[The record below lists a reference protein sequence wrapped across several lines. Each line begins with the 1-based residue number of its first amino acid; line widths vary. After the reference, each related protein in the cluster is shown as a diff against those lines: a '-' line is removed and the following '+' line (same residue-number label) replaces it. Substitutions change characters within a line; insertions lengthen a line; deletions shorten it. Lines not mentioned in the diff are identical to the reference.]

1 MKVGE
6 KKLQIGNRCL
16 TIKTKKIM
24 KKNLFMVAAV
34 ALIATVSCNKEEFRN
49 NDAQGVASDVVF
61 VAELE
66 QPGDDVEVAAPA
78 AAQTKT
84 ALGSTTNGVTAV
96 NWVGNEKVSINGVE
110 FTTTS
115 TGAKATFTTTKTFDK
130 TAAKFDAIYPA
141 SAGTALTAVTIP
153 ASQKG
158 TFAEAAISVAT
169 STTTSLN
176 FKNLA
181 SIIKFQV
188 PSACS
193 TITIT
198 STANLAG
205 KVAVTFGSNGLPTIG
220 TVSSASKTITLTGS
234 FTTGKDYYVAVL
246 PGSHKFT
253 VRLDG
258 YLSKASTTAVTT
270 KRAVITNLKTF
281 PKPEASNYKIMGVG
295 GDWTTGKVFYKD
307 VDCYLIKNVSLT
319 ATTEFKFC
327 QEISSTNKV
336 WGRPITL
343 AVGKWAF
350 TYDVD
355 GNLKTTAGS
364 YDIYVSA
371 ANDAVCFVKSGTA
384 MPEYKNGNKLIHV
397 LYEGKENC
405 GLYIQSPSTTENG
418 YNNSGAWG
426 NFTHVYMKKTSSA
439 SQDYCAFPLPSNA
452 VGVSCKFTIRVWGD
466 KNKTYTMTLTDDTP
480 FWGNSDNGGSY
491 SLSSKI
497 DIK

>member
-34 ALIATVSCNKEEFRN
+34 ALIATVSCNKELEN
-49 NDAQGVASDVVF
+49 NSVQGPASDVVF

-96 NWVGNEKVSINGVE
+96 NWVKDDKIKINGVE
-110 FTTTS
+110 FTAASAGSKTN
-115 TGAKATFTTTKTFDK
+115 FTTTASFNSASTYNAVYPA
-130 TAAKFDAIYPA
+130 TAAGA
-141 SAGTALTAVTIP
+141 SDLSKVTIP

-158 TFAEAAISVAT
+158 TFAEAAISVAKS
-169 STTTSLN
+169 STQSLS
-176 FKNLA
+176 FKNVA
-181 SIIKFQV
+181 SILKFQV

-193 TITIT
+193 TITIEST
-198 STANLAG
+198 SNLAG
-205 KVAVTFGSNGLPTIG
+205 TFPVTFSNDLPVIG
-220 TVSSASKTITLTGS
+220 TVSSGSKKITLTGS

-270 KRAVITNLKTF
+270 KRAVITNLKAL
-281 PKPEASNYKIMGVG
+281 PEPQESDYKIMGVD
-295 GDWTTGKVFYKD
+295 GDWTTGLALYKD
-307 VDCYLIKNVSLT
+307 VDCYVRKNVSFT
-319 ATTEFKFC
+319 ASTEFKMC
-327 QEISSTNKV
+327 QGSV

-343 AVGKWAF
+343 AIGKWAF
-350 TYDVD
+350 TYDVTN
-355 GNLKTTAGS
+355 NLTGLTGS
-364 YDIYVSA
+364 YDIYVSK
-371 ANDAVCFVKSGTA
+371 ANDAVCFVKAGDA
-384 MPEYKNGNKLIHV
+384 MPEYKNGNKLIHI

-480 FWGNSDNGGSY
+480 FWGNIESGNSY
-491 SLSSKI
+491 TLSSKI
-497 DIK
+497 DIQ

>member
-205 KVAVTFGSNGLPTIG
+205 TFPVTFENGLPKIG
-220 TVSSASKTITLTGS
+220 TVTNTSKTITVAGS
-234 FTTGKDYYVAVL
+234 FKTGTDYYVAVL

-270 KRAVITNLKTF
+270 TRAKIANLQEL
-281 PKPEASNYKIMGVG
+281 PAPEASTWVIVG
-295 GDWTTGKVFYKD
+295 AYNSWKNDATAKKLYKD
-307 VDCYLIKNVSLT
+307 ISGFVVKNITLNG
-319 ATTEFKFC
+319 EFKMINGSKWLSTMVPSAAQNKWC
-327 QEISSTNKV
+327 LLKENMANMTRSSGTYDIWISSDGKEVCVVNSGSSAPQLNDSNRQYYIVLQHNWDWANRRLHAWIDNGSDATNV
-336 WGRPITL
+336 NLMGAWP
-343 AVGKWAF
+343 GKAANGTF
-350 TYDVD
+350 TYD
-355 GNLKTTAGS
+355 N
-364 YDIYVSA
+364 
-371 ANDAVCFVKSGTA
+371 
-384 MPEYKNGNKLIHV
+384 
-397 LYEGKENC
+397 
-405 GLYIQSPSTTENG
+405 NG
-418 YNNSGAWG
+418 YSYWEIPNS
-426 NFTHVYMKKTSSA
+426 VYGKKLGII
-439 SQDYCAFPLPSNA
+439 FSN
-452 VGVSCKFTIRVWGD
+452 
-466 KNKTYTMTLTDDTP
+466 
-480 FWGNSDNGGSY
+480 NGGEQTQNKY
-491 SLSSKI
+491 FTNYRDDKRFWLEWKDPNRI
-497 DIK
+497 ANEF

>member
-1 MKVGE
+1 
-6 KKLQIGNRCL
+6 
-16 TIKTKKIM
+16 M

-34 ALIATVSCNKEEFRN
+34 ALIATVSCNKELEN
-49 NDAQGVASDVVF
+49 NSVQGPASDVVF

-96 NWVGNEKVSINGVE
+96 NWLGNEKVSINGVE

-205 KVAVTFGSNGLPTIG
+205 KVPVTFGSNGLPTIG

-270 KRAVITNLKTF
+270 KRAVITNLKTLPAPVVSDYALVGAHTGWGF
-281 PKPEASNYKIMGVG
+281 SNLTVL
-295 GDWTTGKVFYKD
+295 YKD
-307 VDCYLIKNVSLT
+307 VDGFAAYKLSGLSEFKVVNKTATGWGSSVTTNKGVGTAIDASGITEMSLSDNSNNIKVESSSVLYDIIVKTDLSKITVQESELSGDATKYSITGSNGNWDSDIVFLTTKTNNVIVAKNVTIKTDVGVKIRQDKNWTNTWSCDWKALKVD
-319 ATTEFKFC
+319 TEMDCRKGYDCNMLFADG
-327 QEISSTNKV
+327 SSDWNK
-336 WGRPITL
+336 
-343 AVGKWAF
+343 K
-350 TYDVD
+350 
-355 GNLKTTAGS
+355 
-364 YDIYVSA
+364 YDIYV
-371 ANDAVCFVKSGTA
+371 
-384 MPEYKNGNKLIHV
+384 KL
-397 LYEGKENC
+397 
-405 GLYIQSPSTTENG
+405 S
-418 YNNSGAWG
+418 SGA
-426 NFTHVYMKKTSSA
+426 
-439 SQDYCAFPLPSNA
+439 PS
-452 VGVSCKFTIRVWGD
+452 KFKIVTAG
-466 KNKTYTMTLTDDTP
+466 
-480 FWGNSDNGGSY
+480 SDAPTF
-491 SLSSKI
+491 
-497 DIK
+497 